1 MDSRRSSPSK
11 YRESQSSSRFAW
23 DYDSVND
30 ELNLIEFAQNFFE
43 RQRLIL
49 MLFQEDL
56 YPDTQAD
63 IPAITAAEW

>member
-43 RQRLIL
+43 RLLIW
-49 MLFQEDL
+49 MQFQEDL